1 MNNEDLRETVER
13 FHRETGYL
21 LEVRDNGLFFDGNI
35 FLRDVEFTEIPDN
48 LTVNG
53 NLVIYFGN
61 IKKTHNSLI
70 VYGHF
75 SLIDTQIESLPDNL
89 IIGGSFTLNGT
100 LIKHLS
106 NNLVVGNN
114 LEIRHVNITSLPDKL
129 IVGGNIDIF
138 YTNITK
144 LPNNFIIGGRLKVND
159 SGIINLPENLT
170 IGGDMDL
177 SYGKMTELPN
187 NLTVGGNMD
196 LSYGKMTELP
206 NNLTVG
212 GNIDLSCS
220 KINKLPDNLF
230 VCGYLD
236 ITHTNI
242 KKLPKN
248 LVINSELDMRYTPIK
263 KLPKTLTVD
272 GFLCK
277 DDLTEK
283 EYSSIKNYLSPKQKK
298 IIHGLKNMV
307 LFWEKDG
314 VRYIKADG
322 IFSVIDSHHGNV
334 YCVHKIGEEDRP
346 FYLVTDGENN
356 WAHGDTLVEAKADLI
371 YKISDRDTSAYEN
384 LSLDDTLSYED
395 AIAAYCIITGACSA
409 GTRDFLE
416 NRLPSP
422 HKDKYT
428 IREIIELT
436 DDEYGSERFKKFFE
450 RNIL

>member
-1 MNNEDLRETVER
+1 MWRNFKYTSMNKEDLRETVER
-13 FHRETGYL
+13 FHKETGYL

-35 FLRDVEFTEIPDN
+35 FLRDVELTEIPDN

-144 LPNNFIIGGRLKVND
+144 VPNNFIIGGRLKVND

-170 IGGDMDL
+170 IGGD
-177 SYGKMTELPN
+177 
-187 NLTVGGNMD
+187 MD

-248 LVINSELDMRYTPIK
+248 LVVNSELDMRYTPIK

-283 EYSSIKNYLSPKQKK
+283 EYSSIKNNLSPKQKK
-298 IIHGLKNMV
+298 IIHGLKNMA
-307 LFWEKDG
+307 LFWKSNG
-314 VRYIKADG
+314 VEYIKADG
-322 IFSVIDSHHGNV
+322 IFSLVDSHHGNV
-334 YCVHKIGEEDRP
+334 YRVHKLGGEDRP

-356 WAHGDTLVEAKADLI
+356 WAHGDTLEEAKADLI
-371 YKISDRDTSAYEN
+371 YKISDRGTSVYKN

-395 AIAAYCIITGACSA
+395 AIAAYRIITGACSA

-422 HKDKYT
+422 HKDKYS
-428 IREIIELT
+428 IREIIKLT
-436 DDEYGSERFKKFFE
+436 AVEYGREKFEKFFE
-450 RNIL
+450 K

>member
-21 LEVRDNGLFFDGNI
+21 LEVIDNGLFFNGDI
-35 FLRDVEFTEIPDN
+35 LLRDIKITEIPNN
-48 LTVNG
+48 LTVKG
-53 NLVIYFGN
+53 NLFIYAVE
-61 IKKTHNSLI
+61 IKKIHNKLN
-70 VYGHF
+70 VYGNF
-75 SLIDTQIESLPDNL
+75 ELLCTQIESLPDDLIIRGNL
-89 IIGGSFTLNGT
+89 IVNNVP
-100 LIKHLS
+100 IKSLPD
-106 NNLVVGNN
+106 NLVIGRN
-114 LEIRHVNITSLPDKL
+114 LQLRYTNITNLPDKL
-129 IVGGNIDIF
+129 VVGENIDISG
-138 YTNITK
+138 TNITK
-144 LPNNFIIGGRLKVND
+144 LPNNFIIGGNLKAYHIGN
-159 SGIINLPENLT
+159 INLPENLT
-170 IGGDMDL
+170 IGGDMVL
-177 SYGKMTELPN
+177 SYGKMI
-187 NLTVGGNMD
+187 
-196 LSYGKMTELP
+196 ELP

-248 LVINSELDMRYTPIK
+248 LVVNSELDMRYTPIK

-272 GFLCK
+272 GFVCK

-298 IIHGLKNMV
+298 IIHGLKNMA
-307 LFWEKDG
+307 LFWKSNG
-314 VRYIKADG
+314 VEYIKADG
-322 IFSVIDSHHGNV
+322 IFSVVDSHHGNV

-356 WAHGDTLVEAKADLI
+356 WAHGDTLAEAKVDLI
-371 YKISDRDTSAYEN
+371 YKLSDRDTSAYKN

-395 AIAAYCIITGACSA
+395 AIVAYRIITGACSA

-428 IREIIELT
+428 IKEMIDLT
-436 DDEYGSERFKKFFE
+436 AGEYGSEIFKKFFE
-450 RNIL
+450 NNMQ

>member
-1 MNNEDLRETVER
+1 MNKEDLRETVER

-21 LEVRDNGLFFDGNI
+21 LEVRDNELFYDGNI
-35 FLRDVEFTEIPDN
+35 FLRDKIITELPDN

-61 IKKTHNSLI
+61 INKTHNSLI

-75 SLIDTQIESLPDNL
+75 SLICTQIESLPDNL
-89 IIGGSFTLNGT
+89 IIGSSFTLNGT
-100 LIKHLS
+100 FIKHLP

-114 LEIRHVNITSLPDKL
+114 LEIRDVNITSLPDKL

-144 LPNNFIIGGRLKVND
+144 VPNNFIIGGRLKVND
-159 SGIINLPENLT
+159 SGNINLPENLT

-187 NLTVGGNMD
+187 NLTVCGG
-196 LSYGKMTELP
+196 
-206 NNLTVG
+206 
-212 GNIDLSCS
+212 IDLSFS
-220 KINKLPDNLF
+220 EINKLPDNLF
-230 VCGYLD
+230 VCGSLD
-236 ITHTNI
+236 ISHTKIKNI
-242 KKLPKN
+242 PVN
-248 LVINSELDMRYTPIK
+248 LTIDNCFDMLDTKIQK
-263 KLPKTLTVD
+263 IPKTLTVD

-277 DDLTEK
+277 DNLTEK
-283 EYSSIKNYLSPKQKK
+283 ELLSFKNELSPKQKK
-298 IIHGLKNMV
+298 IIHDLKNMAF
-307 LFWEKDG
+307 FWKSNG
-314 VRYIKADG
+314 VEYIKADG
-322 IFSVIDSHHGNV
+322 IFSAIDSRHGNV
-334 YCVHKIGEEDRP
+334 YKVHKLGEEDRP

-356 WAHGDTLVEAKADLI
+356 WAHGDTLTEAKADLI

-395 AIAAYCIITGACSA
+395 AIAAYRIITGACST

-422 HKDKYT
+422 HKDKYS
-428 IREIIELT
+428 IKEIIDLT
-436 DDEYGSERFKKFFE
+436 ADEYGGEIFKKFFE
-450 RNIL
+450 INML

>member
-1 MNNEDLRETVER
+1 MWRNFKYTSMNNEDLRETVER

-170 IGGDMDL
+170 IGGD
-177 SYGKMTELPN
+177 
-187 NLTVGGNMD
+187 MD